1 MPDSGRT
8 FSQKSLYEDLEDS
21 FFRNIMAVYCEKES
35 EKLLEEMKS
44 SSEKPENLSPINKI
58 YRKLHRS
65 KNLAAAF
72 RVAKKVTDRVALLVL
87 AAVIVFASAVTV
99 SAEVRSSLADFTSRW
114 SAYKDLSGEPFD
126 LGGSDI
132 QNFTVNYATVWNF
145 DSPGYT
151 KLRGGEVVFGGMV
164 APPTSNYFI
173 GYSYF
178 SDHPT
183 ATCTSSSYL
192 ISPLA
197 GSKLIVK
204 GIITTNIFGYVI
216 FYPYYSDVGDNL
228 LMICERNEDS
238 EKYYESRTHLAL
250 PDGTEARVQP
260 IEMYLAL
267 ANGGE
272 NGGMYFPS
280 LDEICTASSN
290 FIEAEITFDSISVS
304 ASGVNSDEPVADTTA
319 RGKFFSYDDIKI
331 LKVY

>member
-87 AAVIVFASAVTV
+87 AVVIIFAGAVTA
-99 SAEVRSSLADFTSRW
+99 SAEVRSSVADFTSRW

-151 KLRGGEVVFGGMV
+151 KLRGGEIVFGGMV
-164 APPTSNYFI
+164 APTTSSYYI
-173 GYSYF
+173 GYSYVNND
-178 SDHPT
+178 STID
-183 ATCTSSSYL
+183 CTDNSYL
-192 ISPLA
+192 ITPLTN
-197 GSKLIVK
+197 SELVVK
-204 GIITTNIFGYVI
+204 GILSTNDMNNVI
-216 FYPYYSDVGDNL
+216 FYPYYNDNGDNL
-228 LMICERNEDS
+228 LMVCERTAD
-238 EKYYESRTHLAL
+238 YEESFEAATHLTL
-250 PDGTEARVQP
+250 PDGTKAHVQP
-260 IEMYLAL
+260 FNMFLAL
-267 ANGGE
+267 ADDGE
-272 NGGMYFPS
+272 NEGRYAFS
-280 LDEICTASSN
+280 LDDIRTGSSN
-290 FIEAEITFDSISVS
+290 FIEAEVTFDSIFVS
-304 ASGVNSDEPVADTTA
+304 GITHNENDPIYGTRAHGEILS
-319 RGKFFSYDDIKI
+319 FDDIKI
-331 LKVY
+331 LNSY